1 MRKRST
7 RTYALVAAAAVAL
20 TAGMTGPATAKTGGP
35 GTALPDTAFPGEA
48 KGAKPGDRSGE
59 TVTLITG
66 DRVFVDSRGR
76 AGGIQR
82 AKGREDMPFFTETRD
97 GRTYVV
103 PRDARRLIADG
114 TLDRRLFDVTELATA
129 QSRKAHRAG
138 LKVIVGYR
146 GAGAR
151 TARAEV
157 RSSEG
162 TTLRRTLSVLDA
174 DAVTGADSAAG
185 STGALWDALTRPR
198 ADGSAA
204 VSSGIARIWLD
215 GVRKA
220 TLDRSTARI
229 GAPAAWARSYDGS
242 GVKIAVVDTGIDA
255 THPDL
260 AGKVVAERNFSG
272 SSDAKDRNGHGT
284 HVASTAAGT
293 GAKDAR
299 FKGVAPGAQLI
310 NAKVLDD
317 HGVGDDSGIIAG
329 VDWAVAQGADVINM
343 SLGSTD
349 TDGIDP
355 MEAQVNR
362 VSAEKG
368 VLFAVASGNSGPAR
382 GTVASPGSADAALT
396 VGAVDDDD
404 AIADFSSAGPRVG
417 DGAVKP
423 DLTAPGV
430 AITAAAAAG
439 TGDQNPPGYTT
450 MDGTSM
456 ATPHVAGAAAILK
469 QKNPA
474 WTGAQL
480 KAALTG
486 SAEGGSPTVFQQGA
500 GRLAVGRAIDQTV
513 VSEPVSVNLGTQAWP
528 HTDDAP
534 VTRQVT
540 YRNSGSAD
548 VTLDLELAAPTGGDG
563 RPAPA
568 GFFALGAQRV
578 TVPAGSAAEVSLTAD
593 TRLGG
598 TVDGS
603 YAVTVVA
610 TGGGQTVRT
619 PAAVDRESESYDVT
633 FKTLDRDGAV
643 GSNWQA
649 DLKGYRDSAAGL
661 RFLPDLS
668 SGTATVRL
676 PRGTYSLAAD
686 MLVDPAAPRKGADL
700 ISVPELSVTGPTTVT
715 LDARTTRPVNVKVPD
730 PDARSTRAG
739 MMYTVSTPETF
750 IMEGAEFSGFD
761 NLRTAY
767 QGGETAEGVLAQQ
780 WSAHWE
786 RNGTE
791 YNVLTGGP
799 VRELATGF
807 DKTYAVKDMALV
819 KASIG
824 SSAPGADGALAAHG
838 LLDYGGGVDALYTV
852 RPAPETRK
860 VYLSTEGGAA
870 WNIVAGVLGAADA
883 DGNRSFDSAFE
894 FGGHKRFA
902 AGRTYTETFN
912 VGVLGPRMGADERI
926 VRDGDD
932 IYGAFPMISDGAG
945 HSGFAEYTEARTTIH
960 RNGELF
966 LRKDAAIDRELF
978 TLTPESAA
986 YKVAT
991 TVHRDPKVNRT
1002 GTRIDASWSFTSAA
1016 TASPTAL
1023 PVSTVRFL
1031 PKLALDSTVPAGGVH
1046 TFPVQVQG
1054 AAAGANLKS
1063 LRVLVSYDG
1072 ATWQSAPVVAGNVAV
1087 FGPEKGK
1094 ALSLRAVV
1102 SDKSGNESTVTV
1114 HNAFFGR

>member
-1 MRKRST
+1 
-7 RTYALVAAAAVAL
+7 
-20 TAGMTGPATAKTGGP
+20 MTGPASAGTGGP
-35 GTALPDTAFPGEA
+35 DTGLPGTAFPGTAFPGTA
-48 KGAKPGDRSGE
+48 KDGRPGGRSGE

-76 AGGIQR
+76 AGGVQR
-82 AKGREDMPFFTETRD
+82 AKGREDMPFFTETLN

-103 PRDARRLIADG
+103 PRDARRLVAEG
-114 TLDRRLFDVTELATA
+114 TLDRRLFDITELATA

-146 GAGAR
+146 GANAT

-162 TTLRRTLSVLDA
+162 TTLRRTLSALDA
-174 DAVTGADSAAG
+174 DAVTGADSATE
-185 STGALWDALTRPR
+185 STGALWEALTRPR
-198 ADGSAA
+198 EDGSAA
-204 VSSGIARIWLD
+204 VSSGVARIWLD

-220 TLDRSTARI
+220 TLDRSTGQV
-229 GAPAAWARSYDGS
+229 GAPAAWDRSYDGS
-242 GVKIAVVDTGIDA
+242 GVKIAIVDTGIDA

-260 AGKVVAERNFSG
+260 AGKVVAEQDFSG
-272 SSDAKDRNGHGT
+272 SPDAKDRNGHGT

-317 HGVGDDSGIIAG
+317 QGVGDDSGIIAG
-329 VDWAVAQGADVINM
+329 VDWAVAQGADVVNM
-343 SLGSTD
+343 SLGNTD
-349 TDGIDP
+349 SPGIDP
-355 MEAQVNR
+355 LEAQVNR

-368 VLFAVASGNSGPAR
+368 VLFAVASGNSGPGR

-396 VGAVDDDD
+396 VGAVDDGDL
-404 AIADFSSAGPRVG
+404 IADFSSAGPRIG

-423 DLTAPGV
+423 DITAPGV

-439 TGDQNPPGYTT
+439 TAGQNPAGYSTK
-450 MDGTSM
+450 DGTSM

-469 QKNPA
+469 QKNPD

-513 VSEPVSVNLGTQAWP
+513 VSEPGSVNLGSQAWP
-528 HTDDAP
+528 HTDDTP

-540 YRNSGSAD
+540 YRNTGSTE
-548 VTLDLELAAPTGGDG
+548 VTLDLELAAPAGGDG
-563 RPAPA
+563 KPAPA
-568 GFFALGAQRV
+568 GFFSLDAQRV
-578 TVPAGSAAEVSLTAD
+578 TVPAGGTAAVGLTAD

-610 TGGGQTVRT
+610 SGSGRSVRT
-619 PAAVDRESESYDVT
+619 PAAVERESESYDVT
-633 FKTLDRDGAV
+633 FHTLDRSGAV
-643 GSNWQA
+643 STGWQA
-649 DLKGYRDSAAGL
+649 DLKGYRDSASGL
-661 RFLPDLS
+661 RFFPDLS
-668 SGTATVRL
+668 SGSTTVRL

-686 MLVDPAAPRKGADL
+686 MLIDPAAPRKGADL

-715 LDARTTRPVNVKVPD
+715 LDARTTRPVAVKVPD
-730 PDARSTRAG
+730 PDARFTRAG
-739 MMYTVSTPETF
+739 MMYTLNTDDVF
-750 IMEGAEFSGFD
+750 LMEGSEFSSFD

-767 QGGETAEGVLAQQ
+767 QGPKTAEGVLAQQ

-807 DKTYAVKDMALV
+807 TKTYAATDMALV
-819 KASIG
+819 KATIG
-824 SSAPGADGALAAHG
+824 SSVPGADGALAAHG

-860 VYLSTEGGAA
+860 VYLSTEGGAS

-883 DGNRSFDSAFE
+883 DGNRAFDSAFE
-894 FGGHKRFA
+894 LGGHRRFA

-912 VGVLGPRMGADERI
+912 VGAHGPRMGADEGI

-932 IYGAFPMISDGAG
+932 IYGAFPMVSDGADHAG
-945 HSGFAEYTEARTTIH
+945 YARYTDARTTIH
-960 RNGELF
+960 RNGKPF
-966 LRKDAAIDRELF
+966 LQKEAAIDQDVF
-978 TLTPESAA
+978 TLTPESAV
-986 YKVAT
+986 YKVET
-991 TVHRDPKVNRT
+991 TVHRDPSVNRT
-1002 GTRIDASWSFTSAA
+1002 GTRIDASWTFTSA
-1016 TASPTAL
+1016 TAESPTQL

-1031 PKLALDSTVPAGGVH
+1031 PKLAPDSTVPAGGVH
-1046 TFPVQVQG
+1046 TFPVRVQG
-1054 AAAGANLKS
+1054 AAAGGNLKS

-1072 ATWQSAPVVAGNVAV
+1072 ATWQPAPVVAGNVTV
-1087 FGPEKGK
+1087 LGPEKDR
-1094 ALSLRAVV
+1094 AVSLRAVV
-1102 SDKSGNESTVTV
+1102 SDKGGNESTVTV